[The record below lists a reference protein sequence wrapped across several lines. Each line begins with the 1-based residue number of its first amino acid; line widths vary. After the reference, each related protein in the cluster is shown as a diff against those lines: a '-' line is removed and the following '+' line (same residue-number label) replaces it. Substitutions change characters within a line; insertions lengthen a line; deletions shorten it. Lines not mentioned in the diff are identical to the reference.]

1 MNIDA
6 CLLGLMLIAVISD
19 LRTRRIPN
27 VLIVAG
33 LGMAFLYHGYTGG
46 WQGLFFSL
54 KGFGLGMALLILP
67 FIAGGMGAGDVK
79 LLGMIGAVKGSLFV
93 FNTFIWMALWGG
105 LIVIILLIQKRK
117 IKETWSKIKT
127 SLLLLVGRVGLTT
140 AGRHF
145 ERTELSVYYPYGLA
159 IGLGVVSCFLKGWC

>member
-27 VLIVAG
+27 VLILAG
-33 LGMAFLYHGYTGG
+33 LGTAFLYHGYTGG
-46 WQGLFFSL
+46 WGGIIFSL
-54 KGFGLGMALLILP
+54 KGFGLGMALLMLP
-67 FIAGGMGAGDVK
+67 FMAGGMGAGDVK
-79 LLGMIGAVKGSLFV
+79 LLGMIGALKGSLFV

-105 LIVIILLIQKRK
+105 LIVVILLIQKGK
-117 IKETWSKIKT
+117 VKATLKKIKT
-127 SLLLLVGRVGLTT
+127 SLLLLLHRAGLSA
-140 AGRHF
+140 AGSSF
-145 ERTELSVYYPYGLA
+145 EKTELSVYYPYGLA